1 MYKTKINF
9 FQRCVFISPGKGLKP
24 MTQDFSGTNTEDADS
39 LLDDIG
45 DYMSS
50 PVFSIDHD
58 STVQEAAQYMRVSNV
73 GSLLIKEFDDFVGIV
88 TETDLTRKVVGGGLN
103 PESTPI
109 SKIMTQPVQSMD
121 RFLPIEEANN
131 FMHKNKIRHL
141 AVTED
146 DKIVGMLS
154 IKDLVAYYA
163 KSSFKMQE

>member
-1 MYKTKINF
+1 
-9 FQRCVFISPGKGLKP
+9 
-24 MTQDFSGTNTEDADS
+24 MTQDISDHKFDDEDHS
-39 LLDDIG
+39 LDDIG
-45 DYMSS
+45 DYMNS

-103 PESTPI
+103 SETTPI
-109 SKIMTQPVQSMD
+109 AKIMTQPVQSMD
-121 RFLPIEEANN
+121 RFLPIEEANQ

-146 DKIVGMLS
+146 EKIVGMLS

>member
-1 MYKTKINF
+1 
-9 FQRCVFISPGKGLKP
+9 
-24 MTQDFSGTNTEDADS
+24 MTQNISGINTEDADS
-39 LLDDIG
+39 LLDEIG
-45 DYMSS
+45 DYMNS
-50 PVFSIDHD
+50 PVFSIDHN

-73 GSLLIKEFDDFVGIV
+73 GSLLIKEFDNYVGIV

-103 PESTPI
+103 SETTPI

-121 RFLPIEEANN
+121 RFLPIEEANL

-146 DKIVGMLS
+146 EKIVGMLS

>member
-1 MYKTKINF
+1 
-9 FQRCVFISPGKGLKP
+9 
-24 MTQDFSGTNTEDADS
+24 MTQDISGNNIEDADS
-39 LLDDIG
+39 FLDDIG

-73 GSLLIKEFDDFVGIV
+73 GSLLIKEFDEYVGIV
-88 TETDLTRKVVGGGLN
+88 TETDLSRKVVGGGLN
-103 PESTPI
+103 PETTPI

-121 RFLPIEEANN
+121 RFLPVEEANQ
-131 FMHKNKIRHL
+131 FMHANKIRHL

-146 DKIVGMLS
+146 EKIVGMLS

>member
-1 MYKTKINF
+1 
-9 FQRCVFISPGKGLKP
+9 

-109 SKIMTQPVQSMD
+109 SNIMTQPVQSMD
-121 RFLPIEEANN
+121 RFLPIEEANH

-146 DKIVGMLS
+146 EKIVGMLS

>member
-1 MYKTKINF
+1 
-9 FQRCVFISPGKGLKP
+9 
-24 MTQDFSGTNTEDADS
+24 MTQDISDSNTQDADS

-45 DYMSS
+45 DYMNA
-50 PVFSIDHD
+50 PVLSIDHN

-88 TETDLTRKVVGGGLN
+88 TETDLTRKVVGSGLN
-103 PESTPI
+103 PETTPI
-109 SKIMTQPVQSMD
+109 TNIMTQPVQCMD
-121 RFLPIEEANN
+121 RFLPVEEANQ

-141 AVTED
+141 AITED
-146 DKIVGMLS
+146 GKIVGMLS

>member
-1 MYKTKINF
+1 MA
-9 FQRCVFISPGKGLKP
+9 
-24 MTQDFSGTNTEDADS
+24 QDTSVNNIEDADS
-39 LLDDIG
+39 TLNDIG

-73 GSLLIKEFDDFVGIV
+73 GSLLIKEYDDFVGIV
-88 TETDLTRKVVGGGLN
+88 TETDLSRMVVGGGLN
-103 PESTPI
+103 PETTPI
-109 SKIMTQPVQSMD
+109 SEIMTQPVQSMD
-121 RFLPIEEANN
+121 RFLPVEEANQ

-146 DKIVGMLS
+146 EKIVGMLS

>member
-1 MYKTKINF
+1 
-9 FQRCVFISPGKGLKP
+9 
-24 MTQDFSGTNTEDADS
+24 MTQNNSSNNFDDSDS

-50 PVFSIDHD
+50 PVFSIAHD

-103 PESTPI
+103 PETTPI
-109 SKIMTQPVQSMD
+109 SKIMTQPVHSID
-121 RFLPIEEANN
+121 RFLPVEEANQY
-131 FMHKNKIRHL
+131 MHENKIRHL
-141 AVTED
+141 GVTED
-146 DKIVGMLS
+146 EKIVGMLS

>member
-1 MYKTKINF
+1 
-9 FQRCVFISPGKGLKP
+9 
-24 MTQDFSGTNTEDADS
+24 MTQDFSGTNIEDADS

-146 DKIVGMLS
+146 EKIVGMLS

>member
-1 MYKTKINF
+1 
-9 FQRCVFISPGKGLKP
+9 
-24 MTQDFSGTNTEDADS
+24 MTQDFFVFITEDADS

-109 SKIMTQPVQSMD
+109 SQIMTQPVQSMD

-141 AVTED
+141 AITED
-146 DKIVGMLS
+146 EKIVGMLS

>member
-1 MYKTKINF
+1 
-9 FQRCVFISPGKGLKP
+9 
-24 MTQDFSGTNTEDADS
+24 MTQDISGDNTEDADS

-45 DYMSS
+45 DYMNA
-50 PVFSIDHD
+50 PVLSIDHN

-88 TETDLTRKVVGGGLN
+88 TETDLTRKVVGGGLD
-103 PESTPI
+103 PENTPI
-109 SKIMTQPVQSMD
+109 AKIMTQPVQSMD
-121 RFLPIEEANN
+121 RFLPVEEANQ

-146 DKIVGMLS
+146 GKIVGMLS

>member
-1 MYKTKINF
+1 MTK
-9 FQRCVFISPGKGLKP
+9 
-24 MTQDFSGTNTEDADS
+24 DFSGTNTEDADS

-131 FMHKNKIRHL
+131 FMHNNKIRHL

-146 DKIVGMLS
+146 EKIVGMLS

>member
-1 MYKTKINF
+1 MEYSSS
-9 FQRCVFISPGKGLKP
+9 QS
-24 MTQDFSGTNTEDADS
+24 QED
-39 LLDDIG
+39 LF
-45 DYMSS
+45 
-50 PVFSIDHD
+50 P
-58 STVQEAAQYMRVSNV
+58 VQEPSDNRQVPLAERMRPQ
-73 GSLLIKEFDDFVGIV
+73 EFDDFVGIV

-146 DKIVGMLS
+146 EKIVGMLS

-163 KSSFKMQE
+163 KSSFKMQEWWTDFI

>member
-1 MYKTKINF
+1 
-9 FQRCVFISPGKGLKP
+9 
-24 MTQDFSGTNTEDADS
+24 MTQDISSNSTEDSDS

-45 DYMSS
+45 DHMSS
-50 PVFSIDHD
+50 PVYSIDHD
-58 STVQEAAQYMRVSNV
+58 STVQEAAQYMRISNV
-73 GSLLIKEFDDFVGIV
+73 GSLLIKEYDNYVGIV

-103 PESTPI
+103 PETTPI
-109 SKIMTQPVQSMD
+109 AKIMTQPVQSMD
-121 RFLPIEEANN
+121 RFLPVEEANQ

>member
-1 MYKTKINF
+1 
-9 FQRCVFISPGKGLKP
+9 

-141 AVTED
+141 AITED
-146 DKIVGMLS
+146 EKIVGMLS

>member
-1 MYKTKINF
+1 MA
-9 FQRCVFISPGKGLKP
+9 QDISGNNIEG
-24 MTQDFSGTNTEDADS
+24 ADS
-39 LLDDIG
+39 MLDDIG

-88 TETDLTRKVVGGGLN
+88 TETDLSRKVVGGGLN
-103 PESTPI
+103 PETTPI
-109 SKIMTQPVQSMD
+109 SKIMTCPVQSMD
-121 RFLPIEEANN
+121 RFLPVEEANR
-131 FMHKNKIRHL
+131 FMHEKKIRHL

>member
-1 MYKTKINF
+1 
-9 FQRCVFISPGKGLKP
+9 
-24 MTQDFSGTNTEDADS
+24 MTQDISGNNIEDADS

-58 STVQEAAQYMRVSNV
+58 STVQEAAQYMRLSNV
-73 GSLLIKEFDDFVGIV
+73 GSLLVKEFDDFVGVV

-103 PESTPI
+103 PETTPI
-109 SKIMTQPVQSMD
+109 SEVMTQPVQSMD
-121 RFLPIEEANN
+121 RFLPVEEANK

-141 AVTED
+141 AVTEEE
-146 DKIVGMLS
+146 KIVGMLS
-154 IKDLVAYYA
+154 VKDLVAYYA

>member
-1 MYKTKINF
+1 
-9 FQRCVFISPGKGLKP
+9 
-24 MTQDFSGTNTEDADS
+24 MTQDISDSNTQDADS

-45 DYMSS
+45 DYMNA
-50 PVFSIDHD
+50 PVLSIDHN

-88 TETDLTRKVVGGGLN
+88 TETDLTRKVVGSGVN
-103 PESTPI
+103 PETTPI
-109 SKIMTQPVQSMD
+109 ANIMTQPVQSMD
-121 RFLPIEEANN
+121 RFLPVEEANQ

-141 AVTED
+141 AITED
-146 DKIVGMLS
+146 GKIVGMLS

>member
-1 MYKTKINF
+1 
-9 FQRCVFISPGKGLKP
+9 

-121 RFLPIEEANN
+121 RFLPIEEANH

-146 DKIVGMLS
+146 EKIVGMLS